1 MGHPNVKA
9 FISHGGLLGSTEAVY
24 SGVPILGIPF
34 FGDQRLNIR
43 RASQTGWAL
52 TLDYNNIS
60 TDSLEWAMNEI
71 LQDKY
76 GIL

>member
-1 MGHPNVKA
+1 MKA

-24 SGVPILGIPF
+24 HGVPILGIPF
-34 FGDQRLNIR
+34 FGDQRLNIK

-52 TLDYNNIS
+52 TLDYHNIS
-60 TDSLEWAMNEI
+60 TASVEWGLNEI

-76 GIL
+76 GIR